1 MCSLSFCWCNE
12 HLTIFN
18 WTFAHQKIKERDFLN
33 LDWMVGISLVEGK
46 AVYTLFYALFC
57 LKMQIR
63 LGLGEL
69 HFFFGGT
76 FQLLII
82 LGIVRIVFSF
92 LIHWNYT
99 SGCYCSNVRE
109 LIVSCIL
116 AYSQCCLLLILLFS
130 TSFLIDCKDVFS
142 IIVFLFELL

>member
-1 MCSLSFCWCNE
+1 
-12 HLTIFN
+12 
-18 WTFAHQKIKERDFLN
+18 
-33 LDWMVGISLVEGK
+33 MVGISLVEGK
-46 AVYTLFYALFC
+46 AVYTLFHALFC

-63 LGLGEL
+63 LGLGES
-69 HFFFGGT
+69 HFFGGT

-109 LIVSCIL
+109 LMVSSIL

-142 IIVFLFELL
+142 ITVFLFELL